1 MSLKHFKTDKIMEG
15 ELDSFHIWF
24 FVILNLAY
32 LIILYLKM
40 CLLYTNISE
49 KKIEMVKK
57 ISTKK
62 EFKKRETYT

>member
-1 MSLKHFKTDKIMEG
+1 MSLKHFKTDKIIEG
-15 ELDSFHIWF
+15 EFDSFHIWF

-49 KKIEMVKK
+49 KKNRNGEKDINRKG
-57 ISTKK
+57 I
-62 EFKKRETYT
+62 